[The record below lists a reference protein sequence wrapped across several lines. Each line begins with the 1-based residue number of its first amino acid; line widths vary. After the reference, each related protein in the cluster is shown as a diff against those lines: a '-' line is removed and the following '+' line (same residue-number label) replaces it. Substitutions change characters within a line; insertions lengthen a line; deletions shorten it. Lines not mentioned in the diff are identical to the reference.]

1 MTLNE
6 LSSMMG
12 GATVSGETVTP
23 ERSKTVAT
31 AYRAANIIS
40 DDVAKIP
47 LQQFV
52 RMGRDI
58 QQVPPDALTKNLAYL
73 LEVTP
78 NQWGWTPFQ
87 FKKSIIDW
95 EIWHGNAIVWRPP
108 VWPPQLLILPANRT
122 RPVFD
127 VNGNLWYEHRFSNQ
141 RVEYIPSVEILHLMI
156 NPDETGFWGRGVIT
170 YAAET
175 LGKQLSGHKVQ
186 SKIYANGVKSSAYM
200 QVQGALDPDGRK
212 RVRDSYQEAL
222 DAYGL
227 AVFDNKIV
235 KFEPIQMKLTD
246 AQFLEQINASDIDI
260 ATFFGMPLHM
270 LNRGK
275 ESYNSNEQKYIEYL
289 QGTLDTYLVPFEQ
302 AARIRWLPAEEQG
315 RSYFKFVREALLR
328 MDAKGRAE
336 TNEIKIRS
344 GVMTPNEAREKDD
357 QSAYVGGD
365 RYYMTS
371 NYTPVNGGSN
381 E

>member
-1 MTLNE
+1 
-6 LSSMMG
+6 MMG

-40 DDVAKIP
+40 DDVGKLP

-52 RMGRDI
+52 RVGRTI
-58 QQVPPDALTKNLAYL
+58 EQVRPNAITKNLAYL

-95 EIWHGNAIVWRPP
+95 QIWHGNGIVWRPP
-108 VWPPQLLILPANRT
+108 VWPNQLLILPANRT
-122 RPVFD
+122 KPVFD
-127 VNGNLWYEHRFSNQ
+127 ISGNLWYEHRFSNQ
-141 RVEYIPSVEILHLMI
+141 EVRYIPSVEILHLMI
-156 NPDETGFWGRGVIT
+156 NPDEAGFWGRGVIT

-175 LGKQLSGHKVQ
+175 MGKQLSAHKVQ
-186 SKIYANGVKSSAYM
+186 SKNYANGIKSSAYM
-200 QVQGALDPDGRK
+200 QVQGTLDKAGRQK
-212 RVRDSYQEAL
+212 VRDSYQEAL

-246 AQFLEQINASDIDI
+246 AQFLEQISASDVDI

-275 ESYNSNEQKYIEYL
+275 EAYNSNEQKYIEYL

-302 AARIRWLPAEEQG
+302 AARIRWLAEEEQG
-315 RSYFKFVREALLR
+315 NNYFKFIREALLR

-344 GVMTPNEAREKDD
+344 GVLTPNEAREKDD
-357 QSAYVGGD
+357 QSAYEGGD
-365 RYYMTS
+365 QYYMTS
-371 NYTPVNGGSN
+371 NYAPVNGG